1 MKKIVSLNIIACG
14 IAALILS
21 SCNPEQKPP
30 AEKPVAP
37 AKTTPFISYEI
48 REKFPHD
55 ITIYTEGL
63 LFHEGRLFES
73 SGAPSHLP
81 QTRSVFG
88 ISDLKTGRF
97 ETKGELDKTVYFG
110 EGILFFGDKLY
121 QLTYQNQVG
130 FIYNAKTF
138 KREGQFSYPNKEG
151 WGLTTDGTY
160 IIMSDGTYN
169 LTYFDPATL
178 KVVKTI
184 AVLKDGYGLDYI
196 NELEYI
202 NGFIYANVWTTNTI
216 VKINPTN
223 GDVVGQMDL
232 TPLFNQALKDNVN
245 LAEMN
250 GIAYDKAN
258 DRILVTGKLWPWI
271 YEINFPH

>member
-1 MKKIVSLNIIACG
+1 
-14 IAALILS
+14 
-21 SCNPEQKPP
+21 
-30 AEKPVAP
+30 
-37 AKTTPFISYEI
+37 
-48 REKFPHD
+48 
-55 ITIYTEGL
+55 
-63 LFHEGRLFES
+63 
-73 SGAPSHLP
+73 
-81 QTRSVFG
+81 VFG
-88 ISDLKTGRF
+88 ISDLKTGHF

-130 FIYNAKTF
+130 FIYNARTF

-151 WGLTTDGTY
+151 WGLTTDGAN

-178 KVVKTI
+178 KPVKTI

-216 VKINPTN
+216 VKINPSN
-223 GDVVGQMDL
+223 GEVVAQLDL
-232 TPLFNQALKDNVN
+232 TQLFNQALKDNVN

-250 GIAYDKAN
+250 GIAFDKTN

-271 YEINFPH
+271 YEISFPH